1 MPNVNIT
8 PVSRNKLRDALN
20 KKKTTLN
27 KVSES
32 LGYGQSTMS
41 AQISKYGGLPEPMI
55 IGIEN
60 MYHIPRADFVGFDK
74 QDENTSCDSYGANLL
89 LEDVNIKLDAIF
101 NSEVNLS
108 KRIEDLTEGQT
119 AIIHMM
125 EQLEDTIFKAVDR
138 AWKQ

>member
-1 MPNVNIT
+1 
-8 PVSRNKLRDALN
+8 
-20 KKKTTLN
+20 
-27 KVSES
+27 
-32 LGYGQSTMS
+32 MS

-89 LEDVNIKLDAIF
+89 LEDVNLKLDAIF

-125 EQLEDTIFKAVDR
+125 EQLEDTIFKAVDK